1 MKLAARDLRIAVG
14 VAVMIA
20 ATLAFAGSVI
30 MIPQM
35 GPSVLSVLATG
46 AWVAVVAVLV
56 FTVLTLLFGRVY
68 CGALCPLGIVQDFI
82 AGLTRRKGKG
92 QPDKNRKVMR
102 YSILTVTA
110 GLLLAGWVLPARLLE
125 PFTLFGRMV
134 SGFVIPTYTKIMPG
148 AAGKYVGTE
157 AGIAAGVVVLLV
169 LVVLVVRNN
178 RVFCTS
184 ICPVGAL
191 LGLFAKVG
199 VFRLSIDSEKC
210 IRCGKC
216 ARSCPSGCIDLK
228 HVDLDN
234 ERCVRCM
241 NCTSECPE
249 DAVKWKRRTAPQPAT
264 DLTTSAETPPRRKFL
279 LGLGG
284 AAVASFGAGRLF
296 KPGGIVP
303 LHIKPGIF
311 PPGAGSVERFS
322 SKCTGCLLC
331 VNDCSGKVIMPPDA
345 SNPTVHLD
353 YTKGMCEF
361 NCNNCSQVCPT
372 GAIMST
378 PIEKKKRLRIGT
390 AVFYE
395 TRCIAAIYGTH
406 CGACAEHCPTGA
418 VRMVMK
424 TGFKVPIPEVT
435 EALCIGCGNCSW
447 PCPVRPERAITVSP
461 VPVQTLAE
469 DPEEH
474 FKKMQEQ
481 LTPPPAPKGEWLI

>member
-1 MKLAARDLRIAVG
+1 
-14 VAVMIA
+14 
-20 ATLAFAGSVI
+20 
-30 MIPQM
+30 
-35 GPSVLSVLATG
+35 
-46 AWVAVVAVLV
+46 
-56 FTVLTLLFGRVY
+56 
-68 CGALCPLGIVQDFI
+68 
-82 AGLTRRKGKG
+82 
-92 QPDKNRKVMR
+92 
-102 YSILTVTA
+102 
-110 GLLLAGWVLPARLLE
+110 
-125 PFTLFGRMV
+125 
-134 SGFVIPTYTKIMPG
+134 
-148 AAGKYVGTE
+148 
-157 AGIAAGVVVLLV
+157 
-169 LVVLVVRNN
+169 
-178 RVFCTS
+178 
-184 ICPVGAL
+184 
-191 LGLFAKVG
+191 
-199 VFRLSIDSEKC
+199 
-210 IRCGKC
+210 
-216 ARSCPSGCIDLK
+216 
-228 HVDLDN
+228 
-234 ERCVRCM
+234 
-241 NCTSECPE
+241 
-249 DAVKWKRRTAPQPAT
+249 
-264 DLTTSAETPPRRKFL
+264 
-279 LGLGG
+279 
-284 AAVASFGAGRLF
+284 
-296 KPGGIVP
+296 
-303 LHIKPGIF
+303 
-311 PPGAGSVERFS
+311 
-322 SKCTGCLLC
+322 
-331 VNDCSGKVIMPPDA
+331 MPPDA